1 MKRAILLLGASLFLA
16 PALMVTVAE
25 AQQAASDQAAMPAE
39 QFVTTAAISNMFE
52 IQSSMMA
59 KSMADSADVKAFAEQ
74 MIVDHTKA
82 GEDLK
87 KAAGGRVPDTLDDKH
102 QSMIDQLN
110 NAHGAAFD
118 KSYVDMQVN
127 AHKEAVALFTNY
139 SQSGDNATLKDF
151 AAKTL
156 PILQQH
162 YDRIQEI
169 AKKS

>member
-1 MKRAILLLGASLFLA
+1 MKRTILLLGASLLLT
-16 PALMVTVAE
+16 PAVVVTVAE
-25 AQQAASDQAAMPAE
+25 AQQAAVPSE
-39 QFVTTAAISNMFE
+39 QFVTMAAVSNMFE

-74 MIVDHTKA
+74 MITDHTKA
-82 GEDLK
+82 GEELK
-87 KAAGGRVPDTLDDKH
+87 QAAGGRVPDTLDNKH

-127 AHKEAVALFTNY
+127 AHKEAVALFTSY
-139 SQSGDNATLKDF
+139 SQSGDNDTLKAF

-156 PILQQH
+156 PVLQQH
-162 YDRIQEI
+162 YGHIQQI